1 MASRPPGPPHV
12 RPGRQARLGV
22 AGLLVL
28 LVVVVAGLAALRPS
42 GEDARPRPAG
52 AGRGSPPGRGVLAPD
67 RGALIGAW
75 AAPSRSDGSEP
86 VVELEARLGRRLA
99 INHHFYPWRRPFPTW
114 RERVD
119 LAVGRIPMISWNGT
133 FTDRIAAG
141 EEDLLVRA
149 RAAAVRV
156 LGRPVLLRWFWEMDG
171 NAKAEWVRSPAGFV
185 AAWRHLHD
193 LFAAEGAN
201 NAVWVWCPNA
211 DAFAGARGGVD
222 QYYPG
227 DQYVD
232 WLCADG
238 YNWAPGR
245 RGDRWQSFAEIFG
258 AFYAW
263 TAPKGKPL
271 MVGEF
276 GVQERAPGEKARWI
290 ANAGRAVRDRFPAL
304 AALVYFNENKL
315 EEEQRGDKRY
325 DWRIQTSPSAEAAFR
340 ALAAD
345 PYFRAGQPRD
355 LAP

>member
-1 MASRPPGPPHV
+1 MMPR
-12 RPGRQARLGV
+12 RLGV

-28 LVVVVAGLAALRPS
+28 LVVVVVAGLAVRSRS

-52 AGRGSPPGRGVLAPD
+52 AGRDVLAPD
-67 RGALIGAW
+67 RGVLLGAW
-75 AAPSRSDGSEP
+75 VAPSRSGGSEP

-114 RERVD
+114 RERAD
-119 LAVGRIPMISWNGT
+119 LAAGRIPMISWNGT

-141 EEDLLVRA
+141 EEDQLVRA
-149 RAAAVRV
+149 RAAAVRD

-171 NAKAEWVRSPAGFV
+171 NAKAKWVRSPASFV

-193 LFAAEGAN
+193 LFAAEGTN

-211 DAFAGARGGVD
+211 DAFAAARGGAA

-245 RGDRWQSFAEIFG
+245 QGDRWQSFAEIFG
-258 AFYAW
+258 DFYAW
-263 TAPKGKPL
+263 AAPRGKPL

-290 ANAGRAVRDRFPAL
+290 ANAAAAVRTHFPAL
-304 AALVYFNENKL
+304 AALVYFNEDKL
-315 EEEQRGDKRY
+315 EAEQDGGKRY

-340 ALAAD
+340 ALADD
-345 PYFRAGQPRD
+345 PYFRAGQPPAA
-355 LAP
+355 AP